1 MRITKNR
8 LRRTIRRVLK
18 ESLHGH
24 MDGNLSNIILHAC
37 QLVDDEFGEITVHD
51 VMITLQSLSDEEIM
65 SHSDPMNYGSS
76 EYNPYFLETVRSV
89 DYDMA
94 VEKMYELVELGEL
107 SGGYEDFFELA
118 KR

>member
-37 QLVDDEFGEITVHD
+37 QLVDEEFGEITVHD
-51 VMITLQSLSDEEIM
+51 VMITLQSLTDEEIL
-65 SHSDPMNYGSS
+65 SHADPMNYGQS
-76 EYNPYFLETVRSV
+76 EYGQYFVDTVRSV
-89 DYDMA
+89 DYDMT

-107 SGGYEDFFELA
+107 SDGYEDFFSIA
-118 KR
+118 K